1 MIIPNGHGGRSSL
14 GKRCQFCGRFFI
26 PDYRVG
32 ERQKA
37 CRRVECRQARKR
49 LAQESWCAKNPGYFQ
64 GRYPYVKEWRQRKKA
79 ADRLTGAEMIQ
90 DEIPP
95 SKPLLRLILLIP
107 GEKEGMIQ
115 DKIVLQR
122 QSRRTFAA
130 YG

>member
-1 MIIPNGHGGRSSL
+1 MVPNWNGGRSSL

-37 CRRVECRQARKR
+37 CRRAKCRRARKR
-49 LAQESWCAKNPGYFQ
+49 LAQEKWCAKNPGYFQ
-64 GRYPYVKEWRQRKKA
+64 GRYPYVREWRLRKRA
-79 ADRLTGAEMIQ
+79 TLQPSLPEMIQ
-90 DEIPP
+90 DKIPP

-122 QSRRTFAA
+122 QSRHTFAA

>member
-1 MIIPNGHGGRSSL
+1 ME
-14 GKRCQFCGRFFI
+14 KRCQFCGRFFI

-37 CRRVECRQARKR
+37 CRRVECGQVRKR
-49 LAQESWCAKNPGYFQ
+49 LAQKAWCAKNPGYFQ

-79 ADRLTGAEMIQ
+79 TVRSSGGPEMIQ

>member
-1 MIIPNGHGGRSSL
+1 
-14 GKRCQFCGRFFI
+14 
-26 PDYRVG
+26 
-32 ERQKA
+32 
-37 CRRVECRQARKR
+37 
-49 LAQESWCAKNPGYFQ
+49 
-64 GRYPYVKEWRQRKKA
+64 
-79 ADRLTGAEMIQ
+79 MIQ

-107 GEKEGMIQ
+107 GEKEGRIQ

>member
-1 MIIPNGHGGRSSL
+1 MPPGPQTSGPADLVCEESGLLSRAISL
-14 GKRCQFCGRFFI
+14 
-26 PDYRVG
+26 
-32 ERQKA
+32 
-37 CRRVECRQARKR
+37 
-49 LAQESWCAKNPGYFQ
+49 
-64 GRYPYVKEWRQRKKA
+64 YVKEWRQRKKA
-79 ADRLTGAEMIQ
+79 GVRFSGPEMIQ

-107 GEKEGMIQ
+107 GEKEGRIQ

>member
-1 MIIPNGHGGRSSL
+1 M
-14 GKRCQFCGRFFI
+14 GKRCQFCGRFFV
-26 PDYRVG
+26 PDYRVR
-32 ERQKA
+32 EKQKA
-37 CRRVECRQARKR
+37 CGRLECRKDRKR
-49 LAQESWCAKNPGYFQ
+49 LAQEAWCAKNPGYFQ

-79 ADRLTGAEMIQ
+79 ADRPSDPEMIQ
-90 DEIPP
+90 DEIPL

-130 YG
+130 CG

>member
-1 MIIPNGHGGRSSL
+1 M

-26 PDYRVG
+26 PDHRVG

-37 CRRVECRQARKR
+37 CGRVECRQARKR
-49 LAQESWCAKNPGYFQ
+49 LAQETWCSKNPDYFQ
-64 GRYPYVKEWRQRKKA
+64 GRYPYVKEWRLRKKA
-79 ADRLTGAEMIQ
+79 VVRPSGPEMIQ

>member
-1 MIIPNGHGGRSSL
+1 MRSGPQTFGPEGLVREESGLFPGAISLRQGMAGKEEGGGSASR
-14 GKRCQFCGRFFI
+14 
-26 PDYRVG
+26 PV
-32 ERQKA
+32 
-37 CRRVECRQARKR
+37 
-49 LAQESWCAKNPGYFQ
+49 
-64 GRYPYVKEWRQRKKA
+64 
-79 ADRLTGAEMIQ
+79 IQ
-90 DEIPP
+90 DKIPP

>member
-1 MIIPNGHGGRSSL
+1 M

-37 CRRVECRQARKR
+37 CRRAECRRARKR
-49 LAQESWCAKNPGYFQ
+49 LAQEKWCAKNPGYFQ
-64 GRYPYVKEWRQRKKA
+64 GRYPYVKEWRLRK
-79 ADRLTGAEMIQ
+79 RVTLQPSLPEMIQ

-122 QSRRTFAA
+122 QSRHTFAA

>member
-1 MIIPNGHGGRSSL
+1 M

-26 PDYRVG
+26 PDHRVG

-37 CRRVECRQARKR
+37 CGRVECRQARKR
-49 LAQESWCAKNPGYFQ
+49 LAQEAWCAKNPGYFQ
-64 GRYPYVKEWRQRKKA
+64 GRYPYVKEWRQRKKSA
-79 ADRLTGAEMIQ
+79 VRPSGPEMIQ

-95 SKPLLRLILLIP
+95 PKPLLRLILLIP

>member
-1 MIIPNGHGGRSSL
+1 M

-37 CRRVECRQARKR
+37 CSRVECRQARKR
-49 LAQESWCAKNPGYFQ
+49 LAQEAWCAKNPGYFQ

-79 ADRLTGAEMIQ
+79 AGRPQGPEMIQ
-90 DEIPP
+90 DEIPR

-107 GEKEGMIQ
+107 GEKGEMIQ

>member
-1 MIIPNGHGGRSSL
+1 MMIPNGNGGRSSL

-37 CRRVECRQARKR
+37 CKRVECRQARKR
-49 LAQESWCAKNPGYFQ
+49 LAQQSWCAKNPGYFQ
-64 GRYPYVKEWRQRKKA
+64 GRYPYVKEWRLRQK
-79 ADRLTGAEMIQ
+79 GAVRPSAPEMIQ
-90 DEIPP
+90 DESPP

-107 GEKEGMIQ
+107 GEKEQMIQ
-115 DKIVLQR
+115 DKIMLQR

>member
-1 MIIPNGHGGRSSL
+1 
-14 GKRCQFCGRFFI
+14 
-26 PDYRVG
+26 
-32 ERQKA
+32 
-37 CRRVECRQARKR
+37 
-49 LAQESWCAKNPGYFQ
+49 
-64 GRYPYVKEWRQRKKA
+64 
-79 ADRLTGAEMIQ
+79 MIQ

-95 SKPLLRLILLIP
+95 SKPLLRLILLIL

>member
-1 MIIPNGHGGRSSL
+1 MVPNWNGGRSSL
-14 GKRCQFCGRFFI
+14 GKKCQFCGRFFI

-37 CRRVECRQARKR
+37 CRRAECRRARKR
-49 LAQESWCAKNPGYFQ
+49 LAQEKWCAKNPGYFQ
-64 GRYPYVKEWRQRKKA
+64 GRYPYVKEWRLRKRA
-79 ADRLTGAEMIQ
+79 TLQPSLPEMIQ

-122 QSRRTFAA
+122 QSRHTFAA

>member
-1 MIIPNGHGGRSSL
+1 MVPNRNGGRSSL

-37 CRRVECRQARKR
+37 CRREECRQARKH
-49 LAQESWCAKNPGYFQ
+49 LAQKAWLAKNPGYFQ

-79 ADRLTGAEMIQ
+79 TVRPSGPEMIQ

-107 GEKEGMIQ
+107 AEKEGMIQ

-122 QSRRTFAA
+122 QSRGTFAA

>member
-1 MIIPNGHGGRSSL
+1 M

-26 PDYRVG
+26 PDFRVG

-37 CRRVECRQARKR
+37 CRRAKCRQARKR
-49 LAQESWCAKNPGYFQ
+49 LAQETWCAQNPGYFQ
-64 GRYPYVKEWRQRKKA
+64 GRYPYVKEWRQRKKP
-79 ADRLTGAEMIQ
+79 EEKPSHPEVIQ
-90 DEIPP
+90 DEIQP
-95 SKPLLRLILLIP
+95 SKPWLRLILLIP

>member
-1 MIIPNGHGGRSSL
+1 
-14 GKRCQFCGRFFI
+14 
-26 PDYRVG
+26 
-32 ERQKA
+32 
-37 CRRVECRQARKR
+37 
-49 LAQESWCAKNPGYFQ
+49 
-64 GRYPYVKEWRQRKKA
+64 
-79 ADRLTGAEMIQ
+79 MIQ
-90 DEIPP
+90 DEIRP